1 MEHLNVCTVEALVT
15 AIIKDKGM
23 KYVVIQCNVDSI
35 PIRLKTDISINYE
48 DLIRVVGTL
57 HSTGVIIA
65 DYIDVRLQEEWNPG
79 LRQRVNAVVCER

>member
-1 MEHLNVCTVEALVT
+1 MEHLNVCTVEGLVT
-15 AIIKDKGM
+15 AIIEDKGM
-23 KYVVIQCNVDSI
+23 KFVVIQCNGNSI

-65 DYIDVRLQEEWNPG
+65 DYIDVRFAGG
-79 LRQRVNAVVCER
+79 LE